1 MSKPYIYT
9 LFALNAASSCCQN
22 LKTQLTY
29 RSSNGEKVTV
39 PAHGKTISIQGVTVA
54 TVNDKVQLQ
63 KVETWFDPLDMF
75 RQIAPN
81 GIVNKEV
88 VGSEDMVELKAD
100 AQGVKFSDLQIVPGD
115 AVASSKGSD
124 DTKRA
129 YEEMGA
135 LRATDCPFLNQ
146 E

>member
-1 MSKPYIYT
+1 MLSKYFSPLIY
-9 LFALNAASSCCQN
+9 SSSQ
-22 LKTQLTY
+22 
-29 RSSNGEKVTV
+29 GEKVTI
-39 PAHGKTISIQGVTVA
+39 PAHGKTVSIQGVTVA
-54 TVNDKVQLQ
+54 TVNEKVQLQ

-88 VGSEDMVELKAD
+88 VGSEEMVERKAD
-100 AQGVKFSDLQIVPGD
+100 AQEGKFSDLEVGPGH
-115 AVASSKGSD
+115 AIASTKNSD
-124 DTKRA
+124 DTKRT